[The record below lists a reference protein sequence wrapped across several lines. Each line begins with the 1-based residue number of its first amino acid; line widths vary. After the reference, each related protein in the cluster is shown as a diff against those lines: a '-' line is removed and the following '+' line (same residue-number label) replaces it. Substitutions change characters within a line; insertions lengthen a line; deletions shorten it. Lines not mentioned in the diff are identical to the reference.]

1 MSLLIKEYE
10 TLEKI
15 HKKIIEDTVT
25 SDEIQI
31 FLKLIVKSGNDL
43 EMLEYM
49 KSIGFNEIEE
59 IEEYLIKNKKDTKS
73 KDIKTGLAIVG
84 GAILL
89 ALLLS

>member
-1 MSLLIKEYE
+1 MNLLIEEYG
-10 TLEKI
+10 TLKKI
-15 HKKIIEDTVT
+15 HKKIIEDTAT
-25 SDEIQI
+25 FDEIQI
-31 FLKLIVKSGNDL
+31 FLNLIVKSGNDI

-49 KSIGFNEIEE
+49 KSIGFNKMHE
-59 IEEYLIKNKKDTKS
+59 IEEYLNKNNKDTKS